1 MSATGPSH
9 KPSHMPIPS
18 CDNRRRMVHIT
29 LRVLR
34 RSILLFVLAL
44 LPACVT
50 EKPRSRGIS
59 VPPDASPQDVAAA
72 RAASNNQPIEL
83 PKGPVAAPVT
93 GATTNSRIQAE
104 LIPLGSIPYDGLVLP
119 LSSPSGRFLATHENE
134 SPTWPTLLAADDAS
148 VPSTTRISIF
158 SLAEKSLQP
167 VAPVEPL
174 PSGLILGRAADDE
187 GFLVEAPQPDA
198 SRWIGKVSWASAR
211 LTWLVRSNHV
221 NAHAVL
227 LPGNLLLFT
236 RRDIAGVHS
245 ALVLRRPDA
254 TESTIDN
261 PAFAFA
267 FPIATQ
273 DPSLVY
279 ALGLGESSISIL
291 AVRLI
296 SESGMPRLASISA
309 RRELAPS
316 ADLALAYQIASPV
329 QSTATLRA
337 PSAPPIAEPVALF
350 VPTLNRMAVFDP
362 ATSELLPLVP
372 NSIAAVRFQN
382 ASSSGYFCT
391 TPQSL
396 SFTPEPRRMDT
407 SEQQRRN
414 DAKVIQTPFVPRA
427 TTQRDRPIL
436 LLGPSKSDPT
446 RLQLIALCP
455 ASAP

>member
-1 MSATGPSH
+1 
-9 KPSHMPIPS
+9 MPRCLLPIRSFQAFITS
-18 CDNRRRMVHIT
+18 C
-29 LRVLR
+29 LRASVPLC
-34 RSILLFVLAL
+34 LLLLL

-50 EKPRSRGIS
+50 EKPRARGIS
-59 VPPDASPQDVAAA
+59 VPPSASPADVAAA

-93 GATTNSRIQAE
+93 GATTNSRVQAE
-104 LIPLGSIPYDGLVLP
+104 LFPLGSIPYDALVLP
-119 LSSPSGRFLATHENE
+119 LASPSGRFLATHENE
-134 SPTWPTLLAADDAS
+134 SPTWPTLLAADDAC
-148 VPSTTRISIF
+148 VPTGTRLSIF
-158 SLAEKSLQP
+158 SLSDKGIVP

-174 PSGLILGRAADDE
+174 PTGLTLGRASDDE

-198 SRWIGKVSWASAR
+198 SRWIAKVSWTSAR

-227 LPGNLLLFT
+227 LPDNTLLYT

-245 ALVLRRPDA
+245 ALVLRRPDG
-254 TESTIDN
+254 TESVLDN

-296 SESGMPRLASISA
+296 SESGIQRLGSITA

-337 PSAPPIAEPVALF
+337 PSAPPVAEPVALF

-372 NSIAAVRFQN
+372 NSIAAVRFHN
-382 ASSSGYFCT
+382 ASTSGYFCT

-396 SFTPEPRRMDT
+396 TFTPEPRRMDT

-414 DAKVIQTPFVPRA
+414 DAKIIQTPFVPRA
-427 TTQRDRPIL
+427 TTDKDRPIL

-446 RLQLIALCP
+446 RLQLIALSP
-455 ASAP
+455 SSAP